1 MLLKHCHLYPVYPRN
16 EIIRL
21 SPGMVYYDM
30 KAKVGH
36 TCGGVNEQIQV
47 VGQGIFHINPGCT
60 ARFDHYKFENT
71 NGRNSFA
78 KKIKKLP
85 QMLIPQ

>member
-1 MLLKHCHLYPVYPRN
+1 
-16 EIIRL
+16 
-21 SPGMVYYDM
+21 MVYYDM

-47 VGQGIFHINPGCT
+47 ERQGIFHINPGCT

-71 NGRNSFA
+71 DGRNSFA
-78 KKIKKLP
+78 KRIENLP
-85 QMLIPQ
+85 QMMIPYELITKHPEIQLSKAFP